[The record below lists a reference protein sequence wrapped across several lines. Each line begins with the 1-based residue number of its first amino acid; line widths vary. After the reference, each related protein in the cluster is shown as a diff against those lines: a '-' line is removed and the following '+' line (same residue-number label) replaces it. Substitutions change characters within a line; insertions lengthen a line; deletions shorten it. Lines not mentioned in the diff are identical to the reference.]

1 MSTTTRILTSA
12 NMAATLAFAIWA
24 LFALRRWTRS
34 SRGKETVSTWSPS
47 LVVPAQ
53 TVIALLWWQ
62 MLLDAPWTAYV
73 LYQFLGDWSLVLARL
88 LLVFLLLLLPGSLVI
103 LDVAWMRLH
112 RIPSERQF
120 GRIWRILGWVSAA
133 LVACLAAAYAFHSD
147 LLGIAFGVLFIFV
160 VVSAVF
166 LTAWWLVS
174 HPVLAE

>member
-1 MSTTTRILTSA
+1 MTTTMRILAFA

-24 LFALRRWTRS
+24 LFALRRWTQS
-34 SRGKETVSTWSPS
+34 PRGKETVSTWSPG
-47 LVVPAQ
+47 LVIPAQ

-62 MLLDAPWTAYV
+62 MLLDAPWTAYL
-73 LYQFLGDWSLVLARL
+73 LYQFMGNWSIVMARL

-103 LDVAWMRLH
+103 LDLAWMRLH
-112 RIPSERQF
+112 RISAERQF
-120 GRIWRILGWVSAA
+120 RRIWRMLGWVSAA
-133 LVACLAAAYAFHSD
+133 LVACLAGTYAFHSE

-166 LTAWWLVS
+166 LTAWWVVS